1 MKLREDRSSAN
12 GLLDGGDG
20 GHYGARMIS
29 KVKHLA
35 ASLAILVPLTAIGA
49 GCSDSTP
56 EKTERWATTN
66 NTNVKIDWDKVN
78 QAYKDA
84 AGPEDLE
91 KRINE
96 IYEGDE
102 IISIAVLDEGAKVQT
117 VTGFFD
123 KNTDGKVEEDEKIF
137 TIKREVTGEGTAQ
150 VQTTGHGA
158 YYGYH
163 SPFMS
168 IASGMLMGA
177 MLSNMF
183 MPSYMP
189 MYTQGYATNPNRVAQ
204 IQQSRSQHRA
214 ANPSKYQ
221 RSQSGRS
228 YNRPSSTS
236 RPAGRSSGGG
246 RMGGGGRF
254 GLARAGRTTKPTLLV
269 D

>member
-1 MKLREDRSSAN
+1 
-12 GLLDGGDG
+12 
-20 GHYGARMIS
+20 MIS
-29 KVKHLA
+29 KVKHLV
-35 ASLAILVPLTAIGA
+35 ASLAILVPLTAISA
-49 GCSDSTP
+49 GCNSDRGND
-56 EKTERWATTN
+56 RWATTE

-78 QAYKDA
+78 EAYKLA
-84 AGPEDLE
+84 EGPQDLE

-102 IISIAVLDEGAKVQT
+102 IISIAVQDEDTKTQV

-123 KNTDGKVEEDEKIF
+123 KNTDGKAEEDEKIF

-150 VQTTGHGA
+150 MQTTGYGA

-163 SPFMS
+163 SPFMG
-168 IASGMLMGA
+168 IATGMLMGH
-177 MLSNMF
+177 MMSSMF
-183 MPSYMP
+183 MPSYVP
-189 MYTQGYATNPNRVAQ
+189 MYTQPYATPPHRVSALS
-204 IQQSRSQHRA
+204 QSRSSYRQ

-221 RSQSGRS
+221 RSKSGRS
-228 YNRPSSTS
+228 YNRPSSGTRPSS
-236 RPAGRSSGGG
+236 RPSGG

>member
-1 MKLREDRSSAN
+1 
-12 GLLDGGDG
+12 
-20 GHYGARMIS
+20 MIS

-35 ASLAILVPLTAIGA
+35 TSLAILVPLTVVGA
-49 GCSDSTP
+49 GCGNSEP
-56 EKTERWATTN
+56 ERTERWATTE

-78 QAYKDA
+78 EAYKA
-84 AGPEDLE
+84 ANGPEDLE

-102 IISIAVLDEGAKVQT
+102 IISIAVKDDDAKTQV

-123 KNTDGKVEEDEKIF
+123 KNTDGKADEAEKIF
-137 TIKREVTGEGTAQ
+137 TIKREITGEGTAQ
-150 VQTTGHGA
+150 MQTTGHGA
-158 YYGYH
+158 YYGYT
-163 SPFMS
+163 SPFLS
-168 IASGMLMGA
+168 IASGMLLGSM
-177 MLSNMF
+177 MSSMF

-189 MYTQGYATNPNRVAQ
+189 MYTTPYATSPSRAMAINE
-204 IQQSRSQHRA
+204 SRSAHRA

-228 YNRPSSTS
+228 YNRPASGT
-236 RPAGRSSGGG
+236 RAPARSSGGG

-254 GLARAGRTTKPTLLV
+254 GLARAGRTTQPTLLV

>member
-1 MKLREDRSSAN
+1 
-12 GLLDGGDG
+12 
-20 GHYGARMIS
+20 MIS

-35 ASLAILVPLTAIGA
+35 ASLAILVPLTVIGA
-49 GCSDSTP
+49 GCSS
-56 EKTERWATTN
+56 ESKSTERWATTE

-78 QAYKDA
+78 EAYKQA

-96 IYEGDE
+96 IYTGDE
-102 IISIAVLDEGAKVQT
+102 IISISVHDENEKVQV

-123 KNTDGKVEEDEKIF
+123 KNTDGKVDEPEKIF
-137 TIKREVTGEGTAQ
+137 TIKREITGEGTAQ
-150 VQTTGHGA
+150 MQTTGHGA

-163 SPFMS
+163 SPFLS
-168 IASGMLMGA
+168 LASGM
-177 MLSNMF
+177 MLGYMMSSMF

-189 MYTQGYATNPNRVAQ
+189 MYTTAYATSPQRHAQ
-204 IQQSRSQHRA
+204 ISQSRSAHRA

-228 YNRPSSTS
+228 YNRPSSGS
-236 RPAGRSSGGG
+236 RPTGRSGG

-254 GLARAGRTTKPTLLV
+254 GLARVGRTTPPTLLV

>member
-1 MKLREDRSSAN
+1 
-12 GLLDGGDG
+12 
-20 GHYGARMIS
+20 MIS

-35 ASLAILVPLTAIGA
+35 ASLAILVPLATIGA
-49 GCSDSTP
+49 GCSSES
-56 EKTERWATTN
+56 EKTERWATTE

-78 QAYKDA
+78 EAYKQA
-84 AGPEDLE
+84 NGPEDLE

-102 IISIAVLDEGAKVQT
+102 IISIAVKDDDNKVQV

-123 KNTDGKVEEDEKIF
+123 KNTDGQADESEKIF
-137 TIKREVTGEGTAQ
+137 TIKREITGEGTAQ
-150 VQTTGHGA
+150 MQTTGHGA

-163 SPFMS
+163 SPFLS
-168 IASGMLMGA
+168 IASGM
-177 MLSNMF
+177 MLGMMMSNMF

-189 MYTQGYATNPNRVAQ
+189 MYTRGYSTPPSRVSQ
-204 IQQSRSQHRA
+204 LQQTRSAHRA

-228 YNRPSSTS
+228 YSRPSSGST
-236 RPAGRSSGGG
+236 GGG
-246 RMGGGGRF
+246 RSGGGGGRF
-254 GLARAGRTTKPTLLV
+254 GLARAGRTTQPTLLV